1 VRLAHHGQRAELH
14 HHGQSCYSP
23 AVDRGVQVTFDA
35 ADPHRLARWWADL
48 LHYQIEDSDSLVTR
62 LLADG
67 AVAETEVVRIDGRL
81 FLADA
86 VAASDPERRGPR
98 MFFQR
103 VPEAKS
109 AKNRVHLDV
118 PVEAGQLD
126 DEVRRLVALGATL
139 TGYNTYPGHRSAV
152 MRDPEGNEFC
162 LH

>member
-1 VRLAHHGQRAELH
+1 M
-14 HHGQSCYSP
+14 
-23 AVDRGVQVTFDA
+23 DRGIQVTFDA
-35 ADPHRLARWWADL
+35 ADPHSLARWWADL
-48 LHYQIEDSDSLVTR
+48 LHYRVVDADGLVAR

-67 AVAETEVVRIDGRL
+67 AVTEAEVVRIDGRR

-86 VAASDPERRGPR
+86 VAASDPNGRGPR
-98 MFFQR
+98 LFFQR

-118 PVEAGQLD
+118 PVEADQLD
-126 DEVRRLVALGATL
+126 DEVQRLVASGASL
-139 TGYNTYPGHRSAV
+139 TGYNTYPGHRAAV